1 MTCSIK
7 TDPKIDFCETRKKRT
22 LATVVDDDGFPRY
35 NFQEGRT
42 DTKESFKNHVTCD
55 ADIDEFWKMLITF
68 LSFWPHICH
77 QHLSSKSV
85 TKMYQGLFSIKTY
98 FV

>member
-35 NFQEGRT
+35 NYQEGRT
-42 DTKESFKNHVTCD
+42 DTKESFKNQATR
-55 ADIDEFWKMLITF
+55 ILMNF
-68 LSFWPHICH
+68 
-77 QHLSSKSV
+77 
-85 TKMYQGLFSIKTY
+85 GRR
-98 FV
+98 